1 MLKITVI
8 NNCQNFLIVR
18 YLTVLE
24 HNVIQKAVVAE
35 LYEFEVLF
43 VFSCLIWLLIS
54 LFKCKICQIRIS
66 AHELAIE
73 KEIYSN
79 LPRNNRFCSACD
91 ANFIEDEEH
100 FLLHCTAY
108 TEIRDKL
115 LKELKPNI
123 TNLRLMDTNAKLHL
137 LLNNS
142 SLKTL
147 ILSSS
152 FIFDCLN
159 IRKSLLC

>member
-1 MLKITVI
+1 MSTQLSKDIQM
-8 NNCQNFLIVR
+8 QNANIQSFNK
-18 YLTVLE
+18 LT
-24 HNVIQKAVVAE
+24 
-35 LYEFEVLF
+35 F
-43 VFSCLIWLLIS
+43 FSRFYIMNKRPVYVDKLRNRIDRSMI
-54 LFKCKICQIRIS
+54 CKIRIS

-73 KEIYSN
+73 KGRYSN
-79 LPRNNRFCSACD
+79 VPRSNRFCNACN
-91 ANFIEDEEH
+91 ANLIEDEEH

-123 TNLRLMDTNAKLHL
+123 KNLHLMDNNAKLHL

-142 SLKTL
+142 SLKSL

-152 FIFDCLN
+152 FIFNCLN

>member
-1 MLKITVI
+1 MI
-8 NNCQNFLIVR
+8 
-18 YLTVLE
+18 
-24 HNVIQKAVVAE
+24 
-35 LYEFEVLF
+35 
-43 VFSCLIWLLIS
+43 
-54 LFKCKICQIRIS
+54 CKMIRIS

-73 KEIYSN
+73 KGRYSN
-79 LPRNNRFCSACD
+79 VPRSNRFCNACN
-91 ANFIEDEEH
+91 ANLIEDEEH

-123 TNLRLMDTNAKLHL
+123 KNLHLMDNNAKLHL

-152 FIFDCLN
+152 FIFNCLN